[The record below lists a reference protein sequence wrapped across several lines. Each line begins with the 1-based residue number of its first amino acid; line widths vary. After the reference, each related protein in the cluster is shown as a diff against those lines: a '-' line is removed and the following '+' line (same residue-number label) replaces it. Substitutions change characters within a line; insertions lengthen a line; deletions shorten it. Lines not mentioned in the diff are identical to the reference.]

1 MRQSYLRFL
10 ATLIFLMFS
19 MLSYS
24 QEFKIISAEDATPLP
39 FATAINLTHPTI
51 STANSDG
58 TVQIAATT
66 GDSVVVSFVGFE
78 GLSFVYDGQSRQT
91 IRLQKRLS
99 VLPTIVVLNCKKFKK
114 QKIKNKDAVKW
125 ITMSNGI
132 PCSYTGLTWYRE
144 WTNNIGAIRLNPEK
158 ENTILSAF
166 SFWLDKGY
174 RGAFSAIKTPL
185 IIRFYDVSDSLLPG
199 NLISENALV
208 YTPQKTGKQTLRL
221 DSLQLNIPPKGI
233 YVSFQCVM
241 NEEYAWKETFHFTD
255 SAKVNYKDTV
265 YTGYGGRIEGLW
277 SKNTEL
283 ALFSSFKNKWF
294 LSKSTGFAYGMNG
307 TIKYEAV
314 LKYCDE

>member
-1 MRQSYLRFL
+1 MRQFSLRFL
-10 ATLIFLMFS
+10 ATLFFLLFS
-19 MLSYS
+19 LLSFA
-24 QEFKIISAEDATPLP
+24 QEFKIISADDASPLP

-51 STANSDG
+51 STANTDG
-58 TVQIAATT
+58 IVQIAATN
-66 GDSVVVSFVGFE
+66 GDSVVVSFVGYE
-78 GLSFVYDGQSRQT
+78 KYSFLYDGQSHQT
-91 IRLQKRLS
+91 IRLQKRLTA
-99 VLPTIVVLNCKKFKK
+99 LPPITVINCKKMKK
-114 QKIKNKDAVKW
+114 AKSKNKDAVKW

-132 PCSYTGLTWYRE
+132 PSSFAGLTWYRE

-166 SFWLDKGY
+166 SFWLDRAY
-174 RGAFSAIKTPL
+174 LSAFSAIKTPL

-208 YTPQKTGKQTLRL
+208 YTPQKKGKQTLQL
-221 DSLQLNIPPKGI
+221 DSLHLNIPPKGI
-233 YVSFQCVM
+233 YISFQCVM

-255 SAKVNYKDTV
+255 SAKVNNKDTV

-277 SKNTEL
+277 SKNCEL

-294 LSKSTGFAYGMNG
+294 FVKSSGSGNGMNG

-314 LKYCDE
+314 LKYCAD